1 MYEDVARMDRETRR
15 LLVQLACFGAW
26 SDLEV
31 HPREREVVLQIA
43 MNLALE
49 DDLEEVKG
57 WLQHAPPEVDPNKI
71 PVDQRQAFMDALVAV
86 VLADGR
92 VTPEES
98 ITVRLI
104 REMLFQ

>member
-1 MYEDVARMDRETRR
+1 MNDDIARMDRETRR
-15 LLVQLACFGAW
+15 LLVQLACFAAW

-49 DDLEEVKG
+49 DELDEVEE
-57 WLQHAPPEVDPNKI
+57 WLTHAPPEIDPNVI
-71 PVDQRQAFMDALVAV
+71 PRDQRQAFQDALVAV

-98 ITVRLI
+98 ATVRLI
-104 REMLFQ
+104 REMLF

>member
-1 MYEDVARMDRETRR
+1 MNEDVARMDRETRR
-15 LLVQLACFGAW
+15 LLVQLSCFGAW

-49 DDLEEVKG
+49 DDLDEVKE
-57 WLQHAPPEVDPNKI
+57 WLDHTPPEIDPNTI

-98 ITVRLI
+98 ATVRLI
-104 REMLFQ
+104 REMLF